1 MTAPVTVALD
11 AMGGDHGADVV
22 VPAALARMRADA
34 SLRLILVGDE
44 PLLEERLAA
53 LKPSAR
59 EQLQL
64 RHASQQIGMDEPP
77 MQALRG
83 KKDSS
88 MRVGLELLR
97 DGAAQAFVSSGNTGA
112 LVALSHHLVG
122 MLPGIA
128 RPAIHALAPSLHR
141 HTHLLDVGGNVDCQ
155 PERLLQFAVMGSA
168 MALALDANAK
178 PRVGLLNVGAEAIK
192 GNAQVRDANELLRAS
207 SLNYIGYVE
216 GDDIFCGEVD
226 VVVCDGFIGNVSIKS
241 SAGVARLWQT
251 RFMQEFRMPVY
262 GRLAL
267 LMAAPVLQRFRRRND
282 PRRFNGANLL
292 GLRQVVI
299 KSHGSADAYGFEQAI
314 RRARHAVRHDLPT
327 RIDQQLDAHFPDRPQ
342 PAP

>member
-1 MTAPVTVALD
+1 MTASVTIALD
-11 AMGGDHGADVV
+11 AMGGDHGADIVL
-22 VPAALARMRADA
+22 PAALARARADA
-34 SLRLILVGDE
+34 SLRLILVGDAS
-44 PLLEERLAA
+44 LLQDRLAA
-53 LKPSAR
+53 LNPPER
-59 EQLQL
+59 VRLQ
-64 RHASQQIGMDEPP
+64 HASQKIGMDEPP

-97 DGAAQAFVSSGNTGA
+97 DGEAQAFVSSGNTGA

-128 RPAIHALAPSLHR
+128 RPAIHALAPSLYG

-168 MALALDANAK
+168 MARTLDANER

-192 GNAQVRDANELLRAS
+192 GNAQVRDADDLLRAS

-216 GDDIFCGEVD
+216 GGDIFFGEVD

-241 SAGVARLWQT
+241 STGVVRLWQT
-251 RFMQEFRMPVY
+251 RFMQEFQRSVY

-267 LMAAPVLQRFRRRND
+267 LAAAPVLRRFRRRND
-282 PRRFNGANLL
+282 SRRFNGANLL
-292 GLRQVVI
+292 GLRRVVI

-314 RRARHAVRHDLPT
+314 LRARHAAQHDLPE
-327 RIDQQLDAHFPDRPQ
+327 RIDQQLDAHFPDRLK
-342 PAP
+342 PAT

>member
-1 MTAPVTVALD
+1 MTAPVTIALD

-22 VPAALARMRADA
+22 LPAALARVRADA
-34 SLRLILVGDE
+34 SLRLILVGDAS
-44 PLLEERLAA
+44 LLQDRLAA
-53 LKPSAR
+53 LNLP
-59 EQLQL
+59 EQVRLQ
-64 RHASQQIGMDEPP
+64 HASQQIGMADPP
-77 MQALRG
+77 SQALRG

-97 DGAAQAFVSSGNTGA
+97 DGVAQAFVSSGNTGA
-112 LVALSHHLVG
+112 LVALSHYLVG

-128 RPAIHALAPSLHR
+128 RPAIHALAPSLHG

-168 MALALDANAK
+168 MARALDANER

-192 GNAQVRDANELLRAS
+192 GNVQVRDADDLLRAS
-207 SLNYIGYVE
+207 GLNYIGYVE
-216 GDDIFCGEVD
+216 GGDIFCGEVD

-241 SAGVARLWQT
+241 SAGVVRLWQT
-251 RFMQEFRMPVY
+251 RFMQEFRMSVY

-267 LMAAPVLQRFRRRND
+267 LAAAPVLRRFRRRND
-282 PRRFNGANLL
+282 SRRFNGANLL

-299 KSHGSADAYGFEQAI
+299 KSHGSADAYSFEQAI
-314 RRARHAVRHDLPT
+314 LRAKHAVQHDLPA
-327 RIDQQLDAHFPDRPQ
+327 RIDQQLDAHFPDRLK
-342 PAP
+342 PAT